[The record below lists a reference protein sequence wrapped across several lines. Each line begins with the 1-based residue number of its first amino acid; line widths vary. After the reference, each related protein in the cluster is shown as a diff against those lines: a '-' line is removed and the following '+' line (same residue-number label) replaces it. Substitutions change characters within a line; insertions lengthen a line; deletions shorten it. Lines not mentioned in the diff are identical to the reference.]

1 MSNTACRR
9 RALRPLCFAPPRWPV
24 CSPLCAVCSS
34 DPPNSNTVTEAP
46 KPRNSATS
54 ARPPSHVHVV
64 SREKSN
70 VGMLGG
76 AADNQAAE
84 HVLSEKKAR
93 RPSFKTHMKPT
104 AQAVQF
110 TTNRVNHVRPSQRH
124 AAKTQH
130 NPGSRFESALE
141 ILGHAE
147 RARRGVPSEAVG
159 IGNVRQEDMFV
170 FFF

>member
-1 MSNTACRR
+1 
-9 RALRPLCFAPPRWPV
+9 
-24 CSPLCAVCSS
+24 
-34 DPPNSNTVTEAP
+34 
-46 KPRNSATS
+46 
-54 ARPPSHVHVV
+54 
-64 SREKSN
+64 
-70 VGMLGG
+70 MLGG

-84 HVLSEKKAR
+84 HILSEKKAR

-110 TTNRVNHVRPSQRH
+110 TNRVNHVRPSQRH

-159 IGNVRQEDMFV
+159 IGNVRQEDMFG
-170 FFF
+170 FFSEEREGHRDREAERGR